1 MFLMHAGF
9 YVNKCYSGAV
19 WMKTE
24 GVLTARKKIFAH
36 HWVKKAFDSQE
47 KTHSSEKFFVV
58 FHQVCTHL
66 RGMLVHLYLQNL

>member
-24 GVLTARKKIFAH
+24 GVLTARKKYLHIIE
-36 HWVKKAFDSQE
+36 WKKFLIPKKKHTAVRSF
-47 KTHSSEKFFVV
+47 
-58 FHQVCTHL
+58 L
-66 RGMLVHLYLQNL
+66 